1 MASIESEEE
10 FEIIE
15 RLIIDS
21 LGFESDVWVGGTDSN
36 VDNQWQWTDGS
47 PWNFTG
53 GLKIDHV

>member
-15 RLIIDS
+15 RLVIDS
-21 LGFESDVWVGGTDSN
+21 LGFESDVWVGGTDSVVN
-36 VDNQWQWTDGS
+36 NEWQWTDGS

-53 GLKIDHV
+53 LF